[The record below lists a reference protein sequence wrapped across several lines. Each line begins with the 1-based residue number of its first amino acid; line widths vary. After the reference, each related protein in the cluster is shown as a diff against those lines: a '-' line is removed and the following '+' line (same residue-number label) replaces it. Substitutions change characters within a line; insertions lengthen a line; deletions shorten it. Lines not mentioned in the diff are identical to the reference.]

1 MNVVETPVA
10 PVKRDKTYAAS
21 PSVALAGQQEQ
32 SPAWKGWEKVAFRF
46 FFVYFL
52 IQIVPLDWKY
62 YRDLFVS
69 DGAFLSLRDIFYAAR
84 YTPRFF
90 GDVPVLA
97 DWGIAAALAIAATA
111 LWSYWDRERK
121 EYNSLYYALRVVL
134 RYRLAFGLLA
144 YALIKFYPLQMPLPS
159 VGNLNTHYGDITAWK
174 IFSMSTGIVPG
185 YQSFLG
191 LVEAGAALLLLYRK
205 TASIGAFIVLPF
217 TGNVLM
223 SNLAYEGGEYV
234 YSLLLITFAA
244 FILAYDVPRLLRLTS
259 FEQPTEPNRFK
270 PVFQAGWQQY
280 GRWSL
285 KGLFLVLVGWYSY
298 QSLQTYRQGGYQ
310 FPQAPGLAN
319 AAGLY
324 DVKIFRVNGQDIA
337 PSATDAQRWRD
348 VAFEKWA
355 TVSIRTNQ
363 RAQLVT
369 ASTEEIFTHDKDRN
383 YEYAGTT
390 GRHYLRYEADT
401 VNQVLTLRD
410 GDSNPLTL
418 HYARPSAET
427 ITLAGITAAK
437 DSLYV
442 ELHKIDKKYLLDEAA
457 KAGRRR
463 GLKL

>member
-1 MNVVETPVA
+1 MKP
-10 PVKRDKTYAAS
+10 
-21 PSVALAGQQEQ
+21 AGEHDQA
-32 SPAWKGWEKVAFRF
+32 PAWKGWEKTAFRF

-62 YRDLFVS
+62 YRDLFEP

-90 GDVPVLA
+90 GDVPVFA
-97 DWGIAAALAIAATA
+97 DWGIAAALAAAATA
-111 LWSYWDRERK
+111 LWGYWDRERK
-121 EYNSLYYALRVVL
+121 EYTNLYYALRVIL
-134 RYRLAFGLLA
+134 RYRLAFALLA
-144 YALIKFYPLQMPLPS
+144 YALIKFYPQQMPLPS
-159 VGNLNTHYGDITAWK
+159 VGNLNTHYGDISAWK
-174 IFSMSTGIVPG
+174 LFSMSTGIVPG

-191 LVEAGAALLLLYRK
+191 LVEAAAALLLVYRK

-244 FILAYDVPRLLRLTS
+244 FVLAYDVPRLLRLTS
-259 FEQPTEPNRFK
+259 FELPTEPNRYQ
-270 PVFQAGWQQY
+270 PVCKADWQRY

-285 KGLFLVLVGWYSY
+285 KLLFVALVGWYGY

-310 FPQAPGLAN
+310 FPHAPGLAN

-324 DVKIFRVNGQDIA
+324 DVHTFRVNGRTIS
-337 PSATDAQRWRD
+337 PGATDAQRWRD

-355 TVSIRTNQ
+355 TLSIRTNQ
-363 RAQLVT
+363 PAPLVM
-369 ASTEEIFTHDKDRN
+369 AGTEELFANDDDRN

-390 GRHYLRYEADT
+390 GRHYLRYDADT
-401 VNQVLTLRD
+401 INRVLTFRERD
-410 GDSNPLTL
+410 SKLLTL
-418 HYARPSAET
+418 HYTRPDTQT
-427 ITLAGITAAK
+427 ITLAGVTAAK
-437 DSLYV
+437 DSVYV
-442 ELHKIDKKYLLDEAA
+442 ELRRIDKRYLLDEAA
-457 KAGRRR
+457 KVGRRR

>member
-10 PVKRDKTYAAS
+10 PVHRDKACAAS
-21 PSVALAGQQEQ
+21 PVVKPASQQEQ
-32 SPAWKGWEKVAFRF
+32 AQAWKGWEKTVFRF

-62 YRDLFVS
+62 FRDLFAP

-97 DWGIAAALAIAATA
+97 DWGVAAALAIAAAA
-111 LWSYWDRERK
+111 LRSYWDRERK
-121 EYNSLYYALRVVL
+121 EYNNLYYALRVAL

-144 YALIKFYPLQMPLPS
+144 YALIKIYPMQMPLPS
-159 VGNLNTHYGDITAWK
+159 VGNLNTHYGDISAWK

-244 FILAYDVPRLLRLTS
+244 FLLAYDVPRLLRLTS
-259 FEQPTEPNRFK
+259 FEEPTEPNRYK
-270 PVFQAGWQQY
+270 PAFQPGWQQY

-285 KGLFLVLVGWYSY
+285 KVLFVAFAGWYGY

-310 FPQAPGLAN
+310 FPQASGLAH

-324 DVKIFRVNGQDIA
+324 DVHTFRLNGQEIP

-355 TVSIRTNQ
+355 TLSIRTNQ
-363 RAQLVT
+363 LAPLVT
-369 ASTEEIFTHDKDRN
+369 AGTEEIFTNDDARN

-401 VNQVLTLRD
+401 VNQVLTFRD
-410 GDSNPLTL
+410 GDKPLTL
-418 HYARPSAET
+418 HYARPNATT
-427 ITLAGITAAK
+427 ITLAGVTAER
-437 DSLYV
+437 DSVYI
-442 ELHKIDKKYLLDEAA
+442 ELHKINKKYLLDEAA